1 MFKVMF
7 IVHEGTQMSREDAL
21 TYWRTKHGEVARK
34 IPNVQSYVQSH
45 AMATPDGSKPPFL
58 GIAEMTFASEA
69 TFKEAAG
76 STEFGAAIADLA
88 KFADANN
95 LPTVIA
101 QDHTIV

>member
-7 IVHEGTQMSREDAL
+7 IVNEGTQMSREDAL
-21 TYWRTKHGEVARK
+21 TYWRTKHGDVAKK

-45 AMATPDGSKPPFL
+45 AIATPDGSKPPFL

-76 STEFGAAIADLA
+76 SPQFAAAIADVA
-88 KFADANN
+88 KFGDATN
-95 LPTVIA
+95 LPTIIA